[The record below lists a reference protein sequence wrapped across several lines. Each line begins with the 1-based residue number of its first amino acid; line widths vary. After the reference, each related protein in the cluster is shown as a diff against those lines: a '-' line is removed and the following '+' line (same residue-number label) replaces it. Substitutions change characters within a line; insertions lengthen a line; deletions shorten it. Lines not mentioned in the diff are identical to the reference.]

1 MTFIKSCSLFFKTK
15 QNPRYLPS
23 LLTTNRNDLQ
33 LIYHHPFNQQLF
45 NGTLPPEIFGR
56 YLRDDYFYLNQFS
69 STIKQLAKHTIKIN
83 TDLARQLDYLANDI
97 INNELNMQLQ
107 YNEHLQNMTDYIPG
121 PTIVA
126 YTKYLSQTAGN
137 SELSIALC
145 SILPCFWIYHQLG
158 IMHKNSIHLSGNPY
172 KKWIATYSSPDFVT
186 ATQHLASTVNL
197 LGEQAPSLIQ
207 SQMNDAFKEAVG
219 FELDFFD
226 SVYDKERNL
235 RLSA

>member
-1 MTFIKSCSLFFKTK
+1 MTFIKSCSLFFKQK
-15 QNPRYLPS
+15 QNPHYLSS
-23 LLTTNRNDLQ
+23 LLTANRNDLQ

-45 NGTLPPEIFGR
+45 NGTLQPELFGR

-107 YNEHLQNMTDYIPG
+107 YKEHLQNITDYVPG
-121 PTIVA
+121 PSIVA
-126 YTKYLSQTAGN
+126 YTNYLSQTAGN
-137 SELSIALC
+137 SELSIALS

-158 IMHKNSIHLSGNPY
+158 IMHQNSVHLSSNPY
-172 KKWIATYSSPDFVT
+172 KKWIATYSSPDFIT
-186 ATQHLASTVNL
+186 ATQHLASTVSL
-197 LGEQAPSLIQ
+197 LGAQAPTQIQ
-207 SQMNDAFKEAVG
+207 SQMNDAFKGSVR

-226 SVYDKERNL
+226 SVYDQERTLNL
-235 RLSA
+235 NA